1 MVEKGLFNYWSAP
14 NSCSM
19 LFGRT
24 MELEILGLRSH
35 NQRVE
40 IIRSA
45 SYARNQ
51 IAGPLVNLLAAELF
65 GRSLSIAIR
74 CTLRE
79 ELAEW
84 PRLINYAGDG
94 RPSKNLAA
102 VSEDSR
108 KSIAEWMYPIGVE
121 QRRRGGAIR

>member
-1 MVEKGLFNYWSAP
+1 
-14 NSCSM
+14 M

-24 MELEILGLRSH
+24 IELEILRLRSH

-45 SYARNQ
+45 PYARHQ
-51 IAGPLVNLLAAELF
+51 ISGPLVNLLAAELF

-74 CTLRE
+74 CSLRE

-84 PRLINYAGDG
+84 PRLINYAGDR

-108 KSIAEWMYPIGVE
+108 KTIAEWMYPIGVE
-121 QRRRGGAIR
+121 QRRGGGAIR